1 MSSISEE
8 VQCDPDGPR
17 KETSLD
23 QGISMSGAAISGSAW
38 GTVQSILSRAM
49 ALVSSY
55 VFARLMSADDYAASA
70 WALGVSTYLVLLIP
84 GSMTDLLV
92 SNCRNDHRAVWSYRS
107 KILWIGAVMSGLVLA
122 AIPIAG
128 FIYGNLWAIATTLG
142 VLSLRNF
149 FDAVSAVPTA
159 SLRLQLR
166 FRELAVCD
174 LWATVV
180 GAATGL
186 GLAVPFRAPWVLLV
200 PILGASVVRYYLL
213 RYKTSGSRMG
223 VGREFGLR
231 NNWLK
236 DFFVSGMG
244 QYVHGMVARSDLLVI
259 GILCSNAELGMYAFA
274 LNLAFQAQALLLS
287 QIAAMLQPV
296 LAMIGHDAVRQ
307 AEAYRRTL
315 SMLSA
320 VLIPAAV
327 IQATLA
333 RPIYDLLFPSVWAD
347 SIPAF
352 IAMSFLMAV
361 VASAGPMMALM
372 RARESFGLFTR
383 WQTIHLIIALPTMA
397 IAGLV
402 APRIYQATGHL
413 VTDYVPSGQAAPVAV
428 ALANGLVW
436 ACSLGWASR
445 RIEHTNGSAARFR
458 LSIAQIYLRYLVACA
473 AGVASYVCYAA
484 IKLTL
489 PFPWSHLVCLGLVAP
504 ILLVL
509 SLTCI
514 AAREP
519 RLRED
524 AMGVIRA
531 VRNRLRLTNPQMP
544 STK

>member
-1 MSSISEE
+1 
-8 VQCDPDGPR
+8 
-17 KETSLD
+17 
-23 QGISMSGAAISGSAW
+23 
-38 GTVQSILSRAM
+38 
-49 ALVSSY
+49 
-55 VFARLMSADDYAASA
+55 
-70 WALGVSTYLVLLIP
+70 
-84 GSMTDLLV
+84 
-92 SNCRNDHRAVWSYRS
+92 
-107 KILWIGAVMSGLVLA
+107 
-122 AIPIAG
+122 
-128 FIYGNLWAIATTLG
+128 
-142 VLSLRNF
+142 
-149 FDAVSAVPTA
+149 
-159 SLRLQLR
+159 
-166 FRELAVCD
+166 
-174 LWATVV
+174 
-180 GAATGL
+180 
-186 GLAVPFRAPWVLLV
+186 
-200 PILGASVVRYYLL
+200 
-213 RYKTSGSRMG
+213 
-223 VGREFGLR
+223 
-231 NNWLK
+231 
-236 DFFVSGMG
+236 
-244 QYVHGMVARSDLLVI
+244 MVIRTDLLVI
-259 GILCSNAELGMYAFA
+259 GVLCSNADLGMYAFA

-307 AEAYRRTL
+307 TEAYRRTL
-315 SMLSA
+315 GMISA
-320 VLIPAAV
+320 VLVPAAV

-333 RPIYDLLFPSVWAD
+333 RPIYELLFPEVWVD

-352 IAMSFLMAV
+352 IALSFLMAV

-383 WQTIHLIIALPTMA
+383 WQTIHLIIALPTMV

-413 VTDYVPSGQAAPVAV
+413 VTDYVPSGQSAPVAV
-428 ALANGLVW
+428 ALASGLVW
-436 ACSLGWASR
+436 VCSLGWASR
-445 RIEHTNGSAARFR
+445 RIEHTIGSAARVR